1 MREELFTQAQE
12 KVFINDVLKA
22 CRDVRVWYF
31 VAFIGVWVMEPLEH
45 VRRWGLCCPRGECNR
60 LREEEHK
67 LVKCPRGLAG
77 RRLHQAWPW
86 VQKQIA
92 LFRTWSKSVTPAD
105 CEGSEEWCGIVRHMC
120 ASAASELRL
129 AFNYQALE
137 TTGNRHFVKTK
148 FLETENV
155 KWYCNNAEKL
165 PFKDNE
171 FDYYTI
177 SFGIRNVAN
186 IDETFKEAY
195 RVLKPGGRLL
205 CLEFSK
211 VENEILNTF
220 YKIYSKTIPVMGK
233 IILKNSK
240 PYEYLINSIDEFY
253 SQEKLLELLNKQN
266 FTNTS
271 YRNLSAGIVA
281 IHSAWKI

>member
-1 MREELFTQAQE
+1 METHHQNKKKIVT
-12 KVFINDVLKA
+12 KVFNEVFDKYDFMNDLMSLGIHRLWKKTFINWLNPQKDTKLIDVA
-22 CRDVRVWYF
+22 SGTGDI
-31 VAFIGVWVMEPLEH
+31 A
-45 VRRWGLCCPRGECNR
+45 
-60 LREEEHK
+60 K
-67 LVKCPRGLAG
+67 L
-77 RRLHQAWPW
+77 
-86 VQKQIA
+86 
-92 LFRTWSKSVTPAD
+92 
-105 CEGSEEWCGIVRHMC
+105 
-120 ASAASELRL
+120 
-129 AFNYQALE
+129 
-137 TTGNRHFVKTK
+137 
-148 FLETENV
+148 FLEYINYKGSVYCVDENRGMLEINKKKFKTQDSV

-165 PFKDNE
+165 PFKNNE

-177 SFGIRNVAN
+177 SFGIRNVTN
-186 IDETFKEAY
+186 VNDTFKEAY

-220 YKIYSKTIPVMGK
+220 YKIYSKTIPIMGK

-253 SQEKLLELLNKQN
+253 SQEKLLELLNRQN

-271 YRNLSAGIVA
+271 YKNLTGGIVA